1 MRFQLPQFI
10 ETETKIVGPFTL
22 QQFLWLAGGASFTF
36 LIYTLTKG
44 VLFFVLAIPILGIFL
59 ALAFLKIDGV
69 PLIVY
74 ASYSISY
81 FSNPK
86 KYIFKKENK
95 DTNIQIYTNDA
106 NKYEQEKH

>member
-22 QQFLWLAGGASFTF
+22 QQFLWIAGGAAFLFLLFT
-36 LIYTLTKG
+36 LVKG
-44 VLFFVLAIPILGIFL
+44 VLFFIFAIPIAVIFL

-81 FSNPK
+81 FTNPK
-86 KYIFKKENK
+86 KYVFKKDEQ
-95 DTNIQIYTNDA
+95 DQFTN
-106 NKYEQEKH
+106 

>member
-22 QQFLWLAGGASFTF
+22 QQFLWIAGGASFLF
-36 LIYTLTKG
+36 LIFTLVKG
-44 VLFFVLAIPILGIFL
+44 VLFFIFAIPIAIIFL

-74 ASYSISY
+74 ASYGLSY
-81 FSNPK
+81 FTNPK
-86 KYIFKKENK
+86 KYVFKKDENDK
-95 DTNIQIYTNDA
+95 ITNF
-106 NKYEQEKH
+106 